1 MEPGRRWVV
10 VDVATELAGVNWRD
24 LLAEAASAISRRPG
38 RSLLTAA
45 GTVVGVGAFVA
56 TAGLATTAGAQVS
69 ESFDALRATEVAVIP
84 TASVDANPFPADADD
99 RLERLNGVNAAGASW
114 AIDDDTLDVRARAT
128 PSAMPST
135 TAVIAVSP
143 GVLRA
148 ARATLAA
155 GVTIDRFHDDNR
167 ERVAVLGPRA
177 AEQLGITAID
187 DQPAVFIGNVG
198 YTVIGVIDTVQRN
211 PALLSAVIVPAGTAA
226 AELPAGQG
234 TEYSVL
240 IDVAPGAAA
249 LIGEQAPLA
258 LRPDAPELLQSLVPA
273 DPARLRQAIES
284 DVTALMYGL
293 SGLALFVGMIG
304 ITNTTLVAVLERR
317 GEIGVRRA
325 LGARR
330 WQIAAQFL
338 SESAIIGVAGGVL
351 GACLGV
357 IAVVAIAASREWTT
371 TLDPLLTLPAP
382 AFGLVAGLLA
392 GLQPAVRASR
402 ISPAIAL
409 RSQ

>member
-1 MEPGRRWVV
+1 MNG
-10 VDVATELAGVNWRD
+10 RD
-24 LLAEAASAISRRPG
+24 LFGEAVSAISLRPG

-84 TASVDANPFPADADD
+84 TASVTANPFPADADV
-99 RLERLNGVNAAGASW
+99 RLGRLNGVNAAGVW
-114 AIDDDTLDVRARAT
+114 WEIDDDTLDTRARAT
-128 PSAMPST
+128 PSAVPSNIS
-135 TAVIAVSP
+135 VIAASP
-143 GVLRA
+143 GALRA
-148 ARATLAA
+148 ARTTIAA
-155 GVTIDRFHDDNR
+155 GVAIDRFHDDNH
-167 ERVAVLGPRA
+167 ERVAVVGSRA
-177 AEQLGITAID
+177 AAQLGIVGID
-187 DQPAVFIGNVG
+187 DQPAVFIGNTG
-198 YTVIGVIDTVQRN
+198 YTVIGIIDGVERN
-211 PALLSAVIVPAGTAA
+211 PALLSAVIVPAGTAT
-226 AELPAGQG
+226 AELPGGPG
-234 TEYSVL
+234 TDYSVL

-258 LRPDAPELLQSLVPA
+258 LRPDEPELLQSLVPA
-273 DPARLRQAIES
+273 DPGRLRQAIES

-330 WQIAAQFL
+330 HHVAAQFL
-338 SESAIIGVAGGVL
+338 TESAILGVAGGVL
-351 GACLGV
+351 GACAGIV
-357 IAVVAIAASREWTT
+357 AVVAIATSRDWTT

-392 GLQPAVRASR
+392 GLQPAWRASR
-402 ISPAIAL
+402 ISPATAL

>member
-1 MEPGRRWVV
+1 MEPDRRWVV

-99 RLERLNGVNAAGASW
+99 RLERLNGVNAAGVSW

-135 TAVIAVSP
+135 TAVIAASP

-155 GVTIDRFHDDNR
+155 GVTIDRFHDDR
-167 ERVAVLGPRA
+167 HQRVALLGSRA

-357 IAVVAIAASREWTT
+357 IAVVAIATSREWTT

-392 GLQPAVRASR
+392 GLQPAWRASR